1 MLEIKKYSHWEAK
14 WSRQQRNSGFSH
26 FTTREQ
32 FLFSYVTYLHEKGPQ
47 ILVIE
52 RTTAYAFGDSLGW
65 WSRLGSAGW
74 YFCVGGEL
82 LIGGQLCFWRSAGLC
97 LGQWGNWATCLP
109 SHRKQTQAP
118 SRGSCRGIQEQPG
131 QTSSSLWT
139 HFSLFAVQWL
149 TAHWPSD
156 LAQSPCGD
164 IPPRIWMKEGSNPSC
179 CCSFV
184 PFCFQNTF
192 KNYNNE
198 CMYGICIMYILQ
210 GFPGGCQ

>member
-14 WSRQQRNSGFSH
+14 WRRQQRNSGFSH

-192 KNYNNE
+192 
-198 CMYGICIMYILQ
+198 
-210 GFPGGCQ
+210 